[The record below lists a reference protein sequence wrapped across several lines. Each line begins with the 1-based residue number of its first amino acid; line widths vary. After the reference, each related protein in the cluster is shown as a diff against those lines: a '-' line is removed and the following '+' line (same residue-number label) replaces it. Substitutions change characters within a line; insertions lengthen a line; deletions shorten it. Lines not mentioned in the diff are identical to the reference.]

1 MNGLEITKPQVGG
14 YEPLTHFENWR
25 VAVITHND
33 SFLEENFNKIERHM
47 ETDEVFILSDGEA
60 TLYIGEE
67 RQRIK
72 MEKGVFY
79 NVKKA
84 TWHGITTKPGA
95 YVIIVENDDVA
106 VSNSEY
112 KKF

>member
-1 MNGLEITKPQVGG
+1 MNGLEITKPQAGG

-25 VAVITHND
+25 VA
-33 SFLEENFNKIERHM
+33 ERHM